1 VRAWPIRG
9 PEEGQGVVAGLPPAG
24 SVAGGGLLLW
34 AGMVAVSVSTVV
46 LLAVLSHHLHKQG
59 FAGLSALFG
68 VLFIASLIPS
78 GIPLRA
84 ASLIADGSA
93 PPDFTM
99 RRLAPAGLV
108 GLVIA
113 PLLGL
118 ALGLPVVAMML
129 LVVQV
134 LLAFPLGVRRG
145 SLIAF
150 HRFATLGVN
159 MLIEAMLRI
168 ALGCL
173 AGYLWGATGLVAGLA
188 LATLVALALL
198 PSAAQTGEYL
208 PRPITSMFDT
218 WFVVVLLG
226 VLVQL
231 DILLAARGLSNVAA
245 ERYDVAAVP
254 SKGVYL
260 VLVAVSILI
269 FPYVRGGA
277 QRRVVVIGAG
287 LTLVLGLA
295 ITGGL
300 IVFRDLIASVLGQEA
315 ASVPLL
321 ACLGGGMSLAGA
333 AGVFVN
339 SGVALGVARPWP
351 PLLAGIVALVAVWA
365 TRPTPG
371 IFALAVL
378 AVQAC
383 ILATSCWLFLRGRR
397 GAVSGAVAAPVPK
410 PFERRWRFNFSSRS
424 VR

>member
-1 VRAWPIRG
+1 
-9 PEEGQGVVAGLPPAG
+9 
-24 SVAGGGLLLW
+24 
-34 AGMVAVSVSTVV
+34 
-46 LLAVLSHHLHKQG
+46 
-59 FAGLSALFG
+59 
-68 VLFIASLIPS
+68 
-78 GIPLRA
+78 
-84 ASLIADGSA
+84 
-93 PPDFTM
+93 
-99 RRLAPAGLV
+99 
-108 GLVIA
+108 
-113 PLLGL
+113 
-118 ALGLPVVAMML
+118 
-129 LVVQV
+129 
-134 LLAFPLGVRRG
+134 
-145 SLIAF
+145 
-150 HRFATLGVN
+150 
-159 MLIEAMLRI
+159 
-168 ALGCL
+168 
-173 AGYLWGATGLVAGLA
+173 
-188 LATLVALALL
+188 
-198 PSAAQTGEYL
+198 
-208 PRPITSMFDT
+208 MFDT

-300 IVFRDLIASVLGQEA
+300 IVFRDLIASVLGQET

-321 ACLGGGMSLAGA
+321 ACLGCAMSLAGA

-339 SGVALGVARPWP
+339 AGVALGVARPWP
-351 PLLAGIVALVAVWA
+351 PLLAGIVVLVAVWA